1 MGMTLRLDDEHNRM
15 LEALAAAEGVSKNEA
30 VIRAIEDRA
39 ARLAKDRQLRSL
51 AQEAIARYRPLLD
64 RLAQ

>member
-1 MGMTLRLDDEHNRM
+1 M
-15 LEALAAAEGVSKNEA
+15 LEALAAAEGMSKNEA

-39 ARLAKDRQLRSL
+39 ARLAKDRQLRSV
-51 AQEAIARYRPLLD
+51 AQEAIARYGPLLD